1 MAEVKIACG
10 RRRDAAAIRG
20 HRSILSCTYLSG

>member
-1 MAEVKIACG
+1 VAEMKIARG
-10 RRRDAAAIRG
+10 RRREAAAIRG